1 MRAWCDVAS
10 WWSPFCGIASRGQG
24 SPHPSPCDQTGGC
37 ERHTSERELEYGRSE
52 RCHAEQRGVSQSSVT
67 AGRDAANVWGL
78 GGRFGAPHEPSTPEK
93 RHGSA
98 GALRTCGGLGA
109 ISGPPSN
116 YDASR
121 RPERISYSS
130 WASSEVPRMRESE
143 PQ

>member
-24 SPHPSPCDQTGGC
+24 GPHPSPCDQTGGC

-78 GGRFGAPHEPSTPEK
+78 GGRFGARTSQVLQ
-93 RHGSA
+93 RSA
-98 GALRTCGGLGA
+98 TAPPGRCERVGAW
-109 ISGPPSN
+109 GPF
-116 YDASR
+116 R
-121 RPERISYSS
+121 G
-130 WASSEVPRMRESE
+130 
-143 PQ
+143 